1 MARFYGLKIQR
12 GERTMDDVPLLWRV
26 QTEKWL
32 AKHPTE

>member
-12 GERTMDDVPLLWRV
+12 GERTMNDVPPLWRT

-32 AKHPTE
+32 AEHSVE

>member
-12 GERTMDDVPLLWRV
+12 GERTMDDVPLLWRA

-32 AKHPTE
+32 AEHPAE